1 MRGRRPVSLDSW
13 RTAIRERI
21 GEARLRLEVARTCLD
36 RTPRDSFPDDLY
48 AELVRA
54 GSALTVLAGAVSN
67 ATARDAISS
76 WVDELTESALH
87 WQKTLAALGARVRH
101 EPGLVSQLIAG
112 ASANMAEVVELR
124 DALVETLMA
133 ARGGVA

>member
-1 MRGRRPVSLDSW
+1 MRRGSLAD
-13 RTAIRERI
+13 EF
-21 GEARLRLEVARTCLD
+21 D
-36 RTPRDSFPDDLY
+36 
-48 AELVRA
+48 AELVHA
-54 GSALTVLAGAVSN
+54 GSALAVLAGAVSN